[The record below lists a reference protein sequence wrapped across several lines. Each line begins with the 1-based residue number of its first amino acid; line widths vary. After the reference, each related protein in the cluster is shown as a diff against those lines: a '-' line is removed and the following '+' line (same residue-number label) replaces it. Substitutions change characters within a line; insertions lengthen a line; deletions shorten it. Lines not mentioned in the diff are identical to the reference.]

1 MIYCRNCG
9 KQLSDD
15 NGGRPNFCTVC
26 GAPVNPLPVPAP
38 ARSDSDLGLISMIL
52 SIVSFFVPLVGIP
65 LAVAALILAVK
76 DKSKNFGKFTKYG
89 KAGLICSLV
98 SLGLQGIQ
106 IAFNVG
112 RMLLTFLLLLGAASM

>member
-1 MIYCRNCG
+1 M
-9 KQLSDD
+9 
-15 NGGRPNFCTVC
+15 
-26 GAPVNPLPVPAP
+26 NPLPVPAP

-52 SIVSFFVPLVGIP
+52 SIVSFFVPIVGIP

-98 SLGLQGIQ
+98 SLGLHGIQ